1 MYRQLNSTKCPE
13 NAIANVLYQK
23 LGWARMK
30 RKAEEPHK
38 TCIQI
43 IQAVSE
49 IELIN
54 LTELELS
61 DPSHK
66 VLDMNQINITY
77 RNLFCENRLHTNQ
90 VQKQTRQLEHIK
102 TNQYKFALNR
112 HKKKR

>member
-1 MYRQLNSTKCPE
+1 
-13 NAIANVLYQK
+13 
-23 LGWARMK
+23 MK

-90 VQKQTRQLEHIK
+90 VTDNHKNQFKVKKDSLNILKQTSINLH
-102 TNQYKFALNR
+102 
-112 HKKKR
+112 